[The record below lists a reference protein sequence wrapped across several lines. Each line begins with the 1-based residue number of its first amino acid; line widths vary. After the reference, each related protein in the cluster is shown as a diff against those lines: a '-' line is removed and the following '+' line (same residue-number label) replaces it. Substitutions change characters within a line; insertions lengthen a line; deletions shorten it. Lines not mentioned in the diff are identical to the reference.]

1 LLLERYFLNG
11 GSMMTHTCWL
21 KSAIAMAAI
30 GLAGMAIA
38 QTASTGS
45 AQSYPTKTVRFVIT
59 FPPGGGS
66 DFTVRPIAQKLSETW
81 GQSVIVESRP
91 GGSAMIGTDYV
102 VKSPPDGYTV
112 LLSGSSE
119 VSMNVALFK
128 KMPYDPVRDLQPVML
143 VCTAPLLLVAHPSL
157 PVKSVKELV
166 ALARSKPGAL
176 SYATIGAG
184 SPHHFAG
191 ELMNTTFRIQMTQ
204 VPYKGG
210 APAMMDNIGGYV
222 PIGFSTASI
231 ATPHVKAG
239 RLRALAVTSG
249 KRSSAIPDVPT
260 VAEGGAPGFD
270 ILQWF
275 AIWLPAKTPKDIAG
289 KLHGEVVRIV
299 QSPEYKQRQLEVAAD
314 VIGSSPEALASYQ
327 KTEIEKYRKIAA
339 SAGITL
345 E

>member
-1 LLLERYFLNG
+1 
-11 GSMMTHTCWL
+11 MMTHTWLL

-30 GLAGMAIA
+30 GLSGAAIA

-45 AQSYPTKTVRFVIT
+45 GQGYPARTIRFVIT
-59 FPPGGGS
+59 YPTGGGS

-81 GQSVIVESRP
+81 GQPVIVDSRP
-91 GGSAMIGTDYV
+91 GGSAMIGTDFV
-102 VKSPPDGYTV
+102 VRSTPDGYTV
-112 LLSGSSE
+112 LLSASSE
-119 VSMNVALFK
+119 VSMNVVLFK
-128 KMPYDPVRDLQPVML
+128 KMPYDPVRDLQPVTL

-166 ALARSKPGAL
+166 ALARAKPGAL
-176 SYATIGAG
+176 SYASIGAG

-191 ELMNTTFRIQMTQ
+191 ELMKTTFRIEMTH

-210 APAMMDNIGGYV
+210 APAVMDNIGGHV
-222 PIGFSTASI
+222 PIGFSTASL
-231 ATPHVKAG
+231 ATPHVRAG
-239 RLRALAVTSG
+239 RLRALAVTSA
-249 KRSSAIPDVPT
+249 KRSDAVPDVPT
-260 VAEGGAPGFD
+260 VAASGAPGFD

-289 KLHGEVVRIV
+289 KLHGELMRII
-299 QSPEYKQRQLEVAAD
+299 QAPDYKQRQFEVAAD
-314 VIGSSPEALASYQ
+314 VVGSSPEALANLQ

-339 SAGITL
+339 SAGITP

>member
-1 LLLERYFLNG
+1 MN
-11 GSMMTHTCWL
+11 HTWIL
-21 KSAIAMAAI
+21 KSAIAMALV
-30 GLAGMAIA
+30 GLSGTPIA
-38 QTASTGS
+38 QTT
-45 AQSYPTKTVRFVIT
+45 YPTKTVRFVIT

-81 GQSVIVESRP
+81 GQPVIVESRP

-128 KMPYDPVRDLQPVML
+128 KMPYDPVRDLQPVTL
-143 VCTAPLLLVAHPSL
+143 VCTVPLLLVAHPSL

-166 ALARSKPGAL
+166 ALARAKPGAL
-176 SYATIGAG
+176 SYATIGSG

-191 ELMNTTFRIQMTQ
+191 ELMKTTFRIEMTQ

-210 APAMMDNIGGYV
+210 APALVDNIGGHV

-231 ATPHVKAG
+231 ATPHVKAR
-239 RLRALAVTSG
+239 RLRALGVTSA
-249 KRSSAIPDVPT
+249 KRSDAVPDVPT
-260 VAEGGAPGFD
+260 IAEGGAAGFD
-270 ILQWF
+270 IVQWF

-289 KLHGEVVRIV
+289 KLYGEIIRII
-299 QSPEYKQRQLEVAAD
+299 QTPEYKQRQFEVAAD
-314 VIGSSPEALASYQ
+314 VVSSSPEALANYQ
-327 KTEIEKYRKIAA
+327 KTEIEKYKKIAA
-339 SAGITL
+339 SAGITP

>member
-1 LLLERYFLNG
+1 MAAFT
-11 GSMMTHTCWL
+11 MTHTCWL
-21 KSAIAMAAI
+21 KSAFAVAAL
-30 GLAGMAIA
+30 GLSVTVFA
-38 QTASTGS
+38 QN
-45 AQSYPTKTVRFVIT
+45 YPTKTVRFVIT
-59 FPPGGGS
+59 YPPGGGS

-81 GQSVIVESRP
+81 GQPVIVESRP

-102 VKSPPDGYTV
+102 VRSPPDGYTV

-119 VSMNVALFK
+119 VSMNVALFR
-128 KMPYDPVRDLQPVML
+128 KMPYDPVRDLQPVTL

-166 ALARSKPGAL
+166 ALARAKPGAL

-191 ELMNTTFRIQMTQ
+191 ELLQTTFRIQMTH

-210 APAMMDNIGGYV
+210 APAVIDNIGGHV
-222 PIGFSTASI
+222 PIGFSTASLS
-231 ATPHVKAG
+231 TPHVKAG

-249 KRSSAIPDVPT
+249 KRSSALPDVPT
-260 VAEGGAPGFD
+260 VAEAGAPGFD

-275 AIWLPAKTPKDIAG
+275 AIWLPAKTPTDIAG
-289 KLHGEVVRIV
+289 KLHSEVLRIV

-314 VIGSSPEALASYQ
+314 VVGSSPEALTNYQ

-339 SAGITL
+339 SAGITP